1 MSHRTQ
7 ALPAPAK
14 LLRPVATPLR
24 NPPGFTHTLGLWVA
38 RQHSRRALTR
48 LGTQQL
54 LDIGQTAESARAES
68 QKPFWRG

>member
-7 ALPAPAK
+7 TLPAPAK
-14 LLRPVATPLR
+14 LLQPVATPLQVL
-24 NPPGFTHTLGLWVA
+24 PGFGRTFGLWVA

-54 LDIGQTAESARAES
+54 LDIGLTAETARAES